1 MIGIVSVSGH
11 TTYGLREFVLD
22 AETDL
27 EDLTVETAMGSTAFV
42 IATKKKY
49 MLTGSGVWVDV
60 TTA

>member
-1 MIGIVSVSGH
+1 MIGIISVSGH

-22 AETDL
+22 AEADL

-49 MLTGSGVWVDV
+49 MLNGSGVWVDV